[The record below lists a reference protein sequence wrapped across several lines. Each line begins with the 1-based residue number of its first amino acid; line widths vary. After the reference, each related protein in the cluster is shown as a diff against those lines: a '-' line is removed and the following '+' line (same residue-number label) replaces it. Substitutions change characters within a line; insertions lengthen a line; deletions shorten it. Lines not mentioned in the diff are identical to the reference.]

1 MQGVEIA
8 GKHVTFCG
16 RIGNVKR
23 YEAFLFAGTEHYK
36 SRVADVP
43 FLRKTQGECAGLILS
58 YCSEWAFIV

>member
-43 FLRKTQGECAGLILS
+43 SFGKRRENVLG
-58 YCSEWAFIV
+58 

>member
-8 GKHVTFCG
+8 GKHVAFGG

-43 FLRKTQGECAGLILS
+43 SFGENAGRMCWLILS
-58 YCSEWAFIV
+58 YCSERAL